1 MISIAVLYICRIVVS
16 GTRNTIAS
24 SFQLH
29 KFAHPSHTSL
39 PSRGAWA
46 ESFYPRPL
54 ETSEMAE
61 KAGRVGHYQAGKL
74 ARQNVDG
81 FIQQMAKS
89 TGGQVRRTASMT
101 MAGITGAQPKHSKIR
116 YARVLQGLES
126 CGWCFMLASRGFV
139 YRSEEAASHS
149 HRGCKCVV
157 MAGREGDTIEGYDLE
172 GIQDRYNKVAKA
184 CGVDIFTD
192 KDTRLDQLSREDYD
206 RIARFAELHD
216 PAWLSR
222 GVIPD
227 VDYSENPRSAYGRLL
242 KPGSYDPENIVDR
255 GTEWR
260 DLFAHDMLSQAGIP
274 VATHDHTQI
283 DISIGDE
290 LWEIKS
296 PDGDSTRS
304 IERAIRKAK
313 KQFGERLGFDHPVR
327 VVLNTKYLE
336 GVSLGQVMKRVVLE
350 INRHGINEV
359 IVIDREG
366 EIAFITKQ

>member
-74 ARQNVDG
+74 TKQNVDG

-101 MAGITGAQPKHSKIR
+101 VAGITGAQPKRSKIR

-172 GIQDRYNKVAKA
+172 GIQERYNKIAKA
-184 CGVDIFTD
+184 CGVDVFID

-206 RIARFAELHD
+206 RIARFAEMHD
-216 PAWLSR
+216 PAWLSS
-222 GVIPD
+222 GVIPKGD
-227 VDYSENPRSAYGRLL
+227 YTDKPYDALLSHEQRTVDTLVSMGIKPKTIKEDDNAPANIDL
-242 KPGSYDPENIVDR
+242 KINGC
-255 GTEWR
+255 
-260 DLFAHDMLSQAGIP
+260 
-274 VATHDHTQI
+274 
-283 DISIGDE
+283 
-290 LWEIKS
+290 LWEMKNAGNGRHS
-296 PDGDSTRS
+296 VEGNLQ
-304 IERAIRKAK
+304 KARNKWK
-313 KQFGERLGFDHPVR
+313 KLGLQSPVR
-327 VVLNTKYLE
+327 VILTSCNTQRSLADLVEEVLKRQKYWDECL
-336 GVSLGQVMKRVVLE
+336 
-350 INRHGINEV
+350 V
-359 IVIDREG
+359 IASDKSCEFLIR
-366 EIAFITKQ
+366 